1 MVLNKII
8 AFFIVHEKISL
19 TGERKIHT
27 VCFSECNFDYP
38 WQLNIIRALV
48 TYESPFTQ

>member
-19 TGERKIHT
+19 TGERKYIQYAFQNVISITHG
-27 VCFSECNFDYP
+27 N
-38 WQLNIIRALV
+38 
-48 TYESPFTQ
+48 